1 MKRIVQGTDLAH
13 RISWVLPSRF
23 NEYLGK
29 KSKKLCLQIEKCSV
43 SNAKESPSQ
52 EFWESQLKIKKAHEP
67 CLPSPQKYDLHR
79 ARQVIFFLTRLNYVW
94 RFEQRYIPIMMTAS
108 ITTKS
113 AAPGRFLCKMQIS
126 MLGEKMNNVV
136 ILSNECKCKEIHF
149 GMRQKSFICHGKSCG
164 HNAIVQGHSSHLS
177 SRGGILGEGSLT
189 CPQLPIM
196 PLTGF

>member
-1 MKRIVQGTDLAH
+1 MT
-13 RISWVLPSRF
+13 S
-23 NEYLGK
+23 
-29 KSKKLCLQIEKCSV
+29 IEPGS
-43 SNAKESPSQ
+43 S
-52 EFWESQLKIKKAHEP
+52 F
-67 CLPSPQKYDLHR
+67 
-79 ARQVIFFLTRLNYVW
+79 FFLTRLNYVW

-149 GMRQKSFICHGKSCG
+149 GMRQKSFICHGKICG
-164 HNAIVQGHSSHLS
+164 HNAVVQSHTSHLS

-189 CPQLPIM
+189 CHQVPIM
-196 PLTGF
+196 LLTGFLFEHRITNPLSLFFFFFNLLEDEP

>member
-13 RISWVLPSRF
+13 RISWVLTSRF
-23 NEYLGK
+23 KEYLGK
-29 KSKKLCLQIEKCSV
+29 KSKRLCLQIEKCSV

-52 EFWESQLKIKKAHEP
+52 EFWSHNWSEKKYASPVCHGCRNMTSIEP
-67 CLPSPQKYDLHR
+67 GSSF
-79 ARQVIFFLTRLNYVW
+79 FFLTRLNYVW

-149 GMRQKSFICHGKSCG
+149 GMRQKSFICHGKICG
-164 HNAIVQGHSSHLS
+164 HNAVVQSHTSHLS

-189 CPQLPIM
+189 CP
-196 PLTGF
+196 